1 MHQQKLACVFI
12 VWAVSKHCLGLESLK
27 PRDPSVLGKEVTQ
40 HPSSPLLPSP
50 DLSCYPTIHDVTM
63 LTLLQES

>member
-27 PRDPSVLGKEVTQ
+27 PWDPSVLGKEVTGTRV
-40 HPSSPLLPSP
+40 PLSYLLPISP
-50 DLSCYPTIHDVTM
+50 ATNHP
-63 LTLLQES
+63 